1 MRLSSGRDRWG
12 VGAVVLA
19 LAVTPLM
26 PSCASR
32 DCAEERAGEQRCV
45 GNRIETCNEDGTL
58 TYESCSSRGLFCSD
72 ELLACV
78 TAEVAM
84 SGSGGGA
91 SGGNGAQGGTGGD
104 AGTGGEGS

>member
-1 MRLSSGRDRWG
+1 MLASG
-12 VGAVVLA
+12 
-19 LAVTPLM
+19 
-26 PSCASR
+26 CASR

-78 TAEVAM
+78 TEEVAM
-84 SGSGGGA
+84 SGAGGSASGGA
-91 SGGNGAQGGTGGD
+91 SGQGGDGSASGG
-104 AGTGGEGS
+104 AGGAGN